1 MERHVHDLSAA
12 WHSRDFETVLLIGTI
27 DCHGG
32 NCVNFLGREQNQ
44 VTALI
49 STPSPGILLSCLS
62 QAIR

>member
-32 NCVNFLGREQNQ
+32 NCVNFLWDESR
-44 VTALI
+44 I
-49 STPSPGILLSCLS
+49 RSPP
-62 QAIR
+62 